1 MHSRSA
7 WPGASS
13 GRCRVILGDSP
24 RDIPVSVEVSPGTA
38 DPEKL
43 ARLRQFG
50 ASSRE
55 SGGADVRSP
64 GGSGARSAAAA
75 GTCGAGSAKAPRG
88 QFPHLEHRS
97 DVWHSRA
104 DAGKLA
110 GIAPAALAWRPE
122 EVFLYPLYVRP
133 LTGLAIQAGPRDDLR
148 MAAYRAGRDLLLAE
162 GYAQVRCGCSA
173 RPMRRRRKR
182 TALSLPGRRHGRAGL
197 RGPLLHPRLHY
208 STQYAVSG
216 DRIREIIKRF
226 AARPAESFDW
236 ADYGFRLDLE
246 DQRRRYVLL
255 GLLECEGLDLATYAA
270 RFGCRSAGRL
280 AGTPCPGGAQID
292 GGRP

>member
-1 MHSRSA
+1 MYGI
-7 WPGASS
+7 PGQTLESW
-13 GRCRVILGDSP
+13 
-24 RDIPVSVEVSPGTA
+24 
-38 DPEKL
+38 
-43 ARLRQFG
+43 
-50 ASSRE
+50 RE
-55 SGGADVRSP
+55 SLR
-64 GGSGARSAAAA
+64 
-75 GTCGAGSAKAPRG
+75 
-88 QFPHLEHRS
+88 
-97 DVWHSRA
+97 
-104 DAGKLA
+104 
-110 GIAPAALAWRPE
+110 AALAWRPE

-162 GYAQVRCGCSA
+162 GYAQLSMRMFRTSYAPPESGPPYRCQEDGMVGLGCGA
-173 RPMRRRRKR
+173 RSY
-182 TALSLPGRRHGRAGL
+182 TRA
-197 RGPLLHPRLHY
+197 LHY

-270 RFGCRSAGRL
+270 RFGADPLADLPELHALAEHKLMEAAPDCLRLTELGLERSDAIGPWLYSARVRHL
-280 AGTPCPGGAQID
+280 METYPLC
-292 GGRP
+292 